1 MRKLEE
7 KITHL
12 VARWRGGL
20 IVSCQAAAGSPLAHP
35 EIIAALALTAE
46 RNGAVGVRIDG
57 PANIR
62 AVRARV
68 SIPILGIEKI
78 AHDGFDV
85 YITPTFASAAR
96 VVRSGAD
103 LVALDGTSRPRP
115 SGETLKQIIARVH
128 EELETPVVADVA
140 TQTEGVA
147 AVEECGADFIST
159 TLSGYTPETRD
170 RRGPDF
176 ELVEKLSA
184 RLPHTPIICEGRL
197 HSPEDVRRAFD
208 CGAFAV
214 CVGTAIT
221 GIDWLV
227 RRYVA
232 ATPKSA
238 TDTSE

>member
-1 MRKLEE
+1 MRNLEE
-7 KITHL
+7 RL
-12 VARWRGGL
+12 ADLMARWRGGL
-20 IVSCQAAAGSPLAHP
+20 IVSCQAPIGSPLAHP

-57 PANIR
+57 PENIR
-62 AVRARV
+62 VVRARV
-68 SIPILGIEKI
+68 SIPVLGIEKI
-78 AHDGFDV
+78 AHNGFDV
-85 YITPTFASAAR
+85 YITPTFAAASR
-96 VVRSGAD
+96 VIRSGAD

-128 EELETPVVADVA
+128 EELRAPVLADVA

-159 TLSGYTPETRD
+159 TLSGYTPETRG
-170 RRGPDF
+170 RQGPDF
-176 ELVEKLSA
+176 ELVERLST

-221 GIDWLV
+221 GVDWLV
-227 RRYVA
+227 RRYVV
-232 ATPKSA
+232 ATPRSA
-238 TDTSE
+238 ADAPE